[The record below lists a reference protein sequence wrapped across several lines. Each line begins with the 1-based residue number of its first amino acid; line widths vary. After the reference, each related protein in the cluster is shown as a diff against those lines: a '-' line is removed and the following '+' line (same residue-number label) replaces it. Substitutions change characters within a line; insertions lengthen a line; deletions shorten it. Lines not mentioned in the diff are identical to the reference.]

1 MDTVGIQLAEMIE
14 AYAQLVREREADPQ
28 KWHAIHRRAPKLA
41 LTALM
46 AVCSSADPADLA
58 SVIYQLTESPAM
70 MFVRLGDGFD
80 YDAGER
86 RAGFASDKSA
96 AEFETRFR
104 DWFVWVRTPLFKEVC
119 CGR

>member
-1 MDTVGIQLAEMIE
+1 MDMVGTQLSEMIE
-14 AYAQLVREREADPQ
+14 AYAQLMREREADVQ
-28 KWHAIHRRAPKLA
+28 KWHAVHRRAPKLA

-46 AVCSSADPADLA
+46 AVCSSADPGDLV

-70 MFVRLGDGFD
+70 MFVRLRDGID
-80 YDAGER
+80 YDANER

-104 DWFVWVRTPLFKEVC
+104 DWFVWVRAPLRGKC
-119 CGR
+119 YGR